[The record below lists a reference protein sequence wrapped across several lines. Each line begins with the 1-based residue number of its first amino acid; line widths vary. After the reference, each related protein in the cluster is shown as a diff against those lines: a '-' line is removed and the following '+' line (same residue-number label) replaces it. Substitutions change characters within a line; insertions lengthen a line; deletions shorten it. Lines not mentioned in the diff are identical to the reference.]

1 MSVIVTRKGTVVQDP
16 PIVQKL
22 LSDTRAGWLWLFLR
36 LWLGYQ
42 WIHAAQGKISNPAWV
57 QTGEA
62 LKGFWMNAVKIP
74 ETGRPPIAF
83 DWYRGFIQSMVDAQA
98 YTWFA
103 KLVAYGELLIGIA
116 LILGAFTGVAAFF
129 SGFMNWNFMM
139 AGSAS
144 TNPMLFVVAVG
155 LILAW
160 KVAGYIG
167 ADFYLLR
174 WLGTPWSASGSEA
187 QKKPT
192 SENVVKEPGLAPG
205 D

>member
-1 MSVIVTRKGTVVQDP
+1 MSAVVTRKGNVVQDP

-22 LSDTRAGWLWLFLR
+22 LNDPRAGWLWFVLR
-36 LWLGYQ
+36 IWLGWQ
-42 WIHAAQGKISNPAWV
+42 WISSAETKIFNPKWT

-62 LKGFWMNAVKIP
+62 LKGYWMNAVAIP
-74 ETGRPPIAF
+74 DAPARPPIAF
-83 DWYRGFIQSMVDAQA
+83 DWYRSFIQAMLNAEA

-103 KLVAYGELLIGIA
+103 KLVSYGELLVGIA
-116 LILGAFTGVAAFF
+116 LILGAFTGIAAFF
-129 SGFMNWNFMM
+129 GALMNWNFMM

-144 TNPMLFVVAVG
+144 TNPVLFTIAIG

-167 ADFYLLR
+167 ADYYLLR
-174 WLGTPWSASGSEA
+174 LIGTPWQLSRKRGEKHTAYPS
-187 QKKPT
+187 PT
-192 SENVVKEPGLAPG
+192 AEPAAG